1 MSKQIPPVHYADY
14 LKLDDLLK
22 PHHLRSEEFGEK
34 AHDENL
40 FITVHQAYELW
51 FKHIL
56 IEIDS
61 ILDIFKDDR
70 IHEKQMS
77 LITSRLNRVNQIFR
91 LIVQQI
97 PILESM
103 TPLDFLDFRE
113 YLYPASGFQSLQFRL
128 IETKLG
134 LKREQRLTY
143 NKESYEKS
151 LREDQQRSA
160 LKAEKEINLFDRV
173 DQWLSRTPFLKLEGF
188 DFWNLYRKAV
198 EKMFNEDEEI
208 VRNNPLLGKEEV
220 ERNVKQIQSSREIF
234 KALFDEES
242 YKAQNNWRLSYGA
255 IHAALFIQ
263 LYRDQPVFQ
272 SPFRLLTELID
283 MDENLAEWR
292 YKHALM
298 AQRML
303 GTKIGTGGSSGS
315 QYLKAATEQHRVFT
329 DLTQLTTFFIPRSRL
344 PQLPKEVEGRLG
356 FIYESKN

>member
-1 MSKQIPPVHYADY
+1 MGKNIPPVNYADY
-14 LKLDDLLK
+14 LKLDDILK

-51 FKHIL
+51 FKHII

-61 ILDIFKDDR
+61 ILDIFKNEK

-77 LITSRLNRVNQIFR
+77 LITSRLKRVNDIFR

-97 PILESM
+97 PILETM

-128 IETKLG
+128 IENKLG
-134 LKREQRLTY
+134 LKREQRIAY

-151 LREDQQRSA
+151 LRPDEQQPA
-160 LKAEKEINLFDRV
+160 LKAERERNLFDSV
-173 DQWLSRTPFLKLEGF
+173 ENWLSRTPFLKTEGF
-188 DFWNLYRKAV
+188 EFWSLYRKAV
-198 EKMFNEDEEI
+198 EKMFDEDEQI
-208 VRNNPLLGKEEV
+208 VRQNSLLGKEEID
-220 ERNVKQIQSSREIF
+220 RNLKQIESSREIF
-234 KALFDEES
+234 KSLFSEAD
-242 YKAQNNWRLSYGA
+242 YNAQKNWRLSYSA
-255 IHAALFIQ
+255 LHAALFIQ

-283 MDENLAEWR
+283 LEENLAEWR

-315 QYLKAATEQHRVFT
+315 QYLKAATEQHRIFN

-344 PQLPKEVEGRLG
+344 PKLPKNVEAKLG
-356 FIYESKN
+356 FIYESET